1 MVHEEVSVR
10 TTEIR
15 VVDTGR
21 KCYEWK
27 DRGLKLEMP
36 GKSTATFNLKIV
48 SSDKFQLPNE
58 VEQLSPVYW
67 VESKGE
73 LGGPVELELEHSA
86 EVIQD
91 IQKRGLRFAVC
102 REKDGESSYE
112 FKLCDEGQFI
122 NSRGKLEIQLFSI
135 WRVAIVLLRSA
146 LGVPQQFLATLYYQ
160 RVSPTTCTI
169 NFIIVP
175 RQKAWEKVKQERA
188 TLRMELLS
196 FNHAHRCC

>member
-1 MVHEEVSVR
+1 MVYEEVSVQ

-15 VVDTGR
+15 DEGSGR
-21 KCYEWK
+21 KSYEWK

-36 GKSTATFNLKIV
+36 AKSTATFNLKIV
-48 SSDKFQLPNE
+48 SSEKFQLPKE

-102 REKDGESSYE
+102 RKKNGESSYE
-112 FKLCDEGQFI
+112 FKLCEGQFI
-122 NSRGKLEIQLFSI
+122 SSRGKLEIQHFCI
-135 WRVAIVLLRSA
+135 WRVAVVRLRSA
-146 LGVPQQFLATLYYQ
+146 FGVPQLFLANLYYQ

-175 RQKAWEKVKQERA
+175 RQIAWEKVKQKRA

-196 FNHAHRCC
+196 FYHAYRCC